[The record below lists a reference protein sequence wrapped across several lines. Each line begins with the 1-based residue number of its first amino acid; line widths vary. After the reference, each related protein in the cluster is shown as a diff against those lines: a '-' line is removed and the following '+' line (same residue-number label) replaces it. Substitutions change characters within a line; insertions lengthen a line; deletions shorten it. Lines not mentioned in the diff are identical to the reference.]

1 MRNDAE
7 AQEVHAT
14 VTDSEEPGKPV
25 NGYQDEPV
33 SDDRS
38 EPIDRPDDAGE
49 DDELIDPDEVI
60 VAKDS
65 SDGDDL
71 DDLDEAEDDTHPD
84 TVAASAIVVEPV
96 AADDSVADPPPAG
109 DTMAEPVPADDTMA
123 EPVPAD
129 DTMAEPVP
137 ADDIMAETFP
147 ADDAMAASGPASSSV
162 GPKHAAADSGPV
174 RSGMPMNGDLPKSSP
189 MVGDPEQLH
198 ERWAAIQSTFVD
210 DPRGSVTSAAN
221 MVTEVIAAVVT
232 SAQERESGLRGDWDR
247 DGVDTEGLRNALR
260 SYRALLDQL
269 AAL

>member
-1 MRNDAE
+1 MSNDAE
-7 AQEVHAT
+7 AREVHAT

-38 EPIDRPDDAGE
+38 EPIDRPDHAGE

-60 VAKDS
+60 IAEDS
-65 SDGDDL
+65 GDADDL
-71 DDLDEAEDDTHPD
+71 DDLDEAADDTHPD
-84 TVAASAIVVEPV
+84 TVVASAIVVEPV
-96 AADDSVADPPPAG
+96 AADD
-109 DTMAEPVPADDTMA
+109 T
-123 EPVPAD
+123 
-129 DTMAEPVP
+129 
-137 ADDIMAETFP
+137 MAETFP
-147 ADDAMAASGPASSSV
+147 PDDAIAESGPASSSA

-174 RSGMPMNGDLPKSSP
+174 HPGMPVNGDLAKGSP
-189 MVGDPEQLH
+189 MVRDPEQLH

-221 MVTEVIAAVVT
+221 MMTEVIATVVA

-247 DGVDTEGLRNALR
+247 DGVDTEGLRNSLR